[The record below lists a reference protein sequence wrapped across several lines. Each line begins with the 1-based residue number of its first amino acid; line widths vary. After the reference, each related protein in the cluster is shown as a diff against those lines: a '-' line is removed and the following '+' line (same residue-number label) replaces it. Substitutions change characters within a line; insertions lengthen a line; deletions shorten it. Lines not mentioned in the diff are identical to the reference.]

1 MVARCTKGVWG
12 GYRMVARYAE
22 GDMAWLL
29 GVQRVYRGHAEGVWS
44 MEWLLATIDLVSNNW
59 EFEV

>member
-1 MVARCTKGVWG
+1 
-12 GYRMVARYAE
+12 MVARYTE

-29 GVQRVYRGHAEGVWS
+29 GVQRVYGGHAEGVWS